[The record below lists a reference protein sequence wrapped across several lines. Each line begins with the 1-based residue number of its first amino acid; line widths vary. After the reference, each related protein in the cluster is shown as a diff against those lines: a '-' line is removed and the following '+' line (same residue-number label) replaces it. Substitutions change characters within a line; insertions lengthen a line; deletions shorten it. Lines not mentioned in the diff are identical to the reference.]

1 MIMHGEA
8 ITRRL
13 VKQDWMMQALSLHHL
28 LVESMGKS
36 DHVLICGYG
45 RSGQALARLLE
56 TEDIPFLCAG
66 YGPGAGAR
74 SWRSR

>member
-13 VKQDWMMQALSLHHL
+13 VKQDWMMQALSLHH

-66 YGPGAGAR
+66 HGPGAGAR
-74 SWRSR
+74 SW